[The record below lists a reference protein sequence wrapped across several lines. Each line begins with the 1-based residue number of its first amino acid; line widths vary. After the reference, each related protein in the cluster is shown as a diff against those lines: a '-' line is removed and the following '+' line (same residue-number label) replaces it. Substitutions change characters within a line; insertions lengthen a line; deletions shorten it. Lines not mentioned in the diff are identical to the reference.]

1 MKIVYVTD
9 FYAHPLCG
17 GGGIAR
23 TTRVMA
29 KALHD
34 LYGHT
39 CYSVYANLLGEKP
52 NDQNIFQS
60 EHQWQGTM
68 DFCEFIRQMEK
79 CVIIVQIP
87 CRLAHLVYQ
96 CAEELPH
103 AKIISAYH
111 GAPGF
116 ELVPYDRDVTRY
128 HLRHK
133 IDLKWTLKQRLLEQG
148 MALLPAS
155 FFQNMLRRKYALPYQ
170 HSDRLVVLAPRVID
184 QYVRYAKTPKDKF
197 VAISNA
203 RSFENIWI
211 EKDKYLNPEVLVV
224 ARMEDRQKHI
234 LELLQ
239 IWQIIQ
245 QENRWQ
251 DWTLRIVG
259 DGIDM
264 PLYENYVAQN
274 AIARVCF
281 EGQKNPLTYYQN
293 ASIFL
298 MTSAF
303 EGLPM
308 TILEAQ
314 QCGCIP
320 ILYDSF
326 ASAKDVVTHGETG
339 FLIPYRDQVCYIST
353 LQQLMSD
360 ADLRKKMSE
369 ACVKSSERFSV
380 ENVASQWNE
389 LFHQLEP

>member
-1 MKIVYVTD
+1 MNIVYVTD
-9 FYAHPLCG
+9 SYAHPLVG
-17 GGGIAR
+17 GGGISR
-23 TTRVMA
+23 TTRIMA

-34 LYGHT
+34 LYGHA
-39 CYSVYANLLGEKP
+39 CYSVYANLNGEKP
-52 NDQNIFQS
+52 QDEPVFQD
-60 EHQWQGTM
+60 EYQWQNSEA
-68 DFCEFIRQMEK
+68 FCDYICQLGK
-79 CVIIVQIP
+79 CIIIVQIP
-87 CRLAHLVYQ
+87 CLIANLVYQ
-96 CAEELPH
+96 CAGELPN
-103 AKIISAYH
+103 AKIITAYH

-116 ELVPYDRDVTRY
+116 ELVPLEREVTRY
-128 HLRHK
+128 HLLHM
-133 IDLKWTLKQRLLEQG
+133 IDAKWTLKQRILELG
-148 MALLPAS
+148 MNLLPVS
-155 FFQNMLRRKYALPYQ
+155 FFKNMLRKKYAFPYKY
-170 HSDRLVVLAPRVID
+170 SDKLVVLAQGVID
-184 QYVRYAKTPKDKF
+184 QYADYAHTTKDKY
-197 VAISNA
+197 VAIPNA
-203 RSFENIWI
+203 RSFEEVRL
-211 EKDKYLNPEVLVV
+211 EKDKYLHPEILVV
-224 ARMEDRQKHI
+224 ARLEDKQKHI

-239 IWQIIQ
+239 IWQTIQ
-245 QENRWQ
+245 EDNRWQ

-339 FLIPYRDQVCYIST
+339 FLIPYRDQFCYIST

-380 ENVASQWNE
+380 ENIAAQWNE
-389 LFHQLEP
+389 LFELLQP